1 MSYLPEGFKMNDE
14 NREFLIADIVAM
26 LPESKDT
33 LWLDGLS
40 IIGLYHLWQDLV
52 NLTTMEATQ

>member
-1 MSYLPEGFKMNDE
+1 MGEIMQAKDN

-33 LWLDGLS
+33 LWLEGLS

-52 NLTTMEATQ
+52 NLTTAEAI

>member
-1 MSYLPEGFKMNDE
+1 MQAKDN

-33 LWLDGLS
+33 LWLEGLS

-52 NLTTMEATQ
+52 NLTTAEAI